1 MIIGHLDRIENGI
14 VFGWVYSAEDD
25 ITPYLTVNDKPCDLL
40 AYGESRTDVANELGI
55 NGNVGFSF
63 KLTENLAGQGLF
75 KLHVISERGVIPVTE
90 RKMFTSY
97 KGEMPSLAS
106 MHHVKN
112 LSEKK
117 NAVAIV
123 VWDGAHNPI
132 GRAKVL
138 YEILVKNNRPAIIFA
153 FDFGDFGDGLWGPLR
168 DSSTD
173 IVIIPW
179 ANKDSYYKYTKYLEI
194 TFPTVWICKPRKPS
208 FELAALLA
216 NKNTKFILDI
226 DDNESTMSISGPSCV
241 KHYGKVGYHFTEHL
255 IRKFSS
261 ISVASISLKEKFGGE
276 LVRHA
281 RIEKYNKSKKIDKY
295 LKDSIN
301 IGFFGTVRPHKNLVP
316 AARAIKILNKIKNR
330 KLQFIVGG
338 HFHPESSKKNLERLG
353 VITLGE
359 IRENEL
365 SDALYKLDIVLVGYP
380 GRDKDQITEY
390 QISSKIG
397 DALSHGK
404 PVLVPYSESVKDLD
418 NVKGI
423 YLFDIDNFSDVVD
436 HVIKDISRGHKK
448 FKLPKQFSVSHA
460 YQVFEKLE
468 LIAFNERLLPLMRDE
483 NSLVK
488 LDDEVNQISQRK
500 NLLLFWKQHDG
511 ALYGRRAD
519 QVARSYAAFY
529 PECQVHF
536 IEIINESQFND
547 YRKTAT
553 QMTRDSRLI
562 HNLQLEKVSGY
573 KDSGVIY
580 KSITADGFSSIEAK
594 LGNYFEKNNCY
605 PCNSIAILY
614 PIVPYYP
621 EVKKALNGYR
631 LVADVVD
638 NQLSWPSKRKEK
650 LMADYKDLFA
660 RVDKIIFN
668 SKMNMKFFMDK
679 KFLSPDDKRI
689 KIIENWYRVPA
700 SIDVKRVDREG
711 TTINLIYSGNM
722 NDRFD
727 WQLFESMLLG
737 LPDNFV
743 VHLVGNAN
751 RVWEKLSGLLSYE
764 NLRYHGP
771 MSERELINF
780 SKICNLSIMPHLD
793 DNLSKYMNPLK
804 VQMYIELGLPIV
816 TTNVLGVDEGQE
828 LIHKVDN
835 KDFISKIIS
844 LCKESPDIF
853 IEVNQDVSLDP
864 KPKEKQY
871 FNLIDG
877 LLSKIDV

>member
-63 KLTENLAGQGLF
+63 KLTGNLAGQCLF

-90 RKMFTSY
+90 RNMFTNY

-112 LSEKK
+112 LSE
-117 NAVAIV
+117 NQNVVAIV

-168 DSSTD
+168 DSSID
-173 IVIIPW
+173 IVMIPW

-241 KHYGKVGYHFTEHL
+241 KHYGKVGYQFTEHL

-281 RIEKYNKSKKIDKY
+281 RIEKYNKNKKIDKY

-301 IGFFGTVRPHKNLVP
+301 IGFFGTVRPHKNLIP
-316 AARAIKILNKIKNR
+316 AARAIEILNKIKNR

-338 HFHPESSKKNLERLG
+338 HFYPESSKKNLERLG

-365 SDALYKLDIVLVGYP
+365 SDALYKLDVVLVGYP
-380 GRDKDQITEY
+380 SRDKDQISEH

-448 FKLPKQFSVSHA
+448 FKLPKQF
-460 YQVFEKLE
+460 
-468 LIAFNERLLPLMRDE
+468 
-483 NSLVK
+483 
-488 LDDEVNQISQRK
+488 
-500 NLLLFWKQHDG
+500 
-511 ALYGRRAD
+511 
-519 QVARSYAAFY
+519 
-529 PECQVHF
+529 
-536 IEIINESQFND
+536 
-547 YRKTAT
+547 
-553 QMTRDSRLI
+553 
-562 HNLQLEKVSGY
+562 
-573 KDSGVIY
+573 
-580 KSITADGFSSIEAK
+580 
-594 LGNYFEKNNCY
+594 
-605 PCNSIAILY
+605 
-614 PIVPYYP
+614 
-621 EVKKALNGYR
+621 
-631 LVADVVD
+631 
-638 NQLSWPSKRKEK
+638 
-650 LMADYKDLFA
+650 
-660 RVDKIIFN
+660 
-668 SKMNMKFFMDK
+668 
-679 KFLSPDDKRI
+679 
-689 KIIENWYRVPA
+689 
-700 SIDVKRVDREG
+700 
-711 TTINLIYSGNM
+711 
-722 NDRFD
+722 
-727 WQLFESMLLG
+727 
-737 LPDNFV
+737 
-743 VHLVGNAN
+743 
-751 RVWEKLSGLLSYE
+751 
-764 NLRYHGP
+764 
-771 MSERELINF
+771 
-780 SKICNLSIMPHLD
+780 
-793 DNLSKYMNPLK
+793 
-804 VQMYIELGLPIV
+804 
-816 TTNVLGVDEGQE
+816 
-828 LIHKVDN
+828 
-835 KDFISKIIS
+835 
-844 LCKESPDIF
+844 
-853 IEVNQDVSLDP
+853 
-864 KPKEKQY
+864 
-871 FNLIDG
+871 
-877 LLSKIDV
+877 